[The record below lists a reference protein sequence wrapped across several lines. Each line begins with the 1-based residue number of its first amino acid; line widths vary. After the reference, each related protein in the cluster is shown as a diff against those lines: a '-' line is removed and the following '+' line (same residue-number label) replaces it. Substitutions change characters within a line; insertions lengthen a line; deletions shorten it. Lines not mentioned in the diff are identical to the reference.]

1 MREILPRVFTWRVV
15 WPQWSL
21 ESYWLRFPGGSVL
34 IDPMEAFGLDD
45 ITAAGDVAAIVLTVG
60 WHERQAHLFAM
71 RNPGPSARCRFQEPA
86 PRPRGGDLGGCEREL
101 AQHDRSPG

>member
-1 MREILPRVFTWRVV
+1 MHEVLPGIFTWSVV

-45 ITAAGDVAAIVLTVG
+45 ITAADDVVAIVLTVG
-60 WHERQAHLFAM
+60 WHERQAISS
-71 RNPGPSARCRFQEPA
+71 PSGPALQSWCP
-86 PRPRGGDLGGCEREL
+86 PRTPVC
-101 AQHDRSPG
+101 